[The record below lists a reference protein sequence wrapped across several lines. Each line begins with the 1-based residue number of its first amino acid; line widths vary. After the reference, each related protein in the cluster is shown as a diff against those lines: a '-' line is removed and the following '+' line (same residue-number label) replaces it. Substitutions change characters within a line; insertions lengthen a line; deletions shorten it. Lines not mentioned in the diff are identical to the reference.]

1 MSINPRQT
9 SVLIVAA
16 VTALSWLVP
25 KAATAQT
32 KGCEPVAERA
42 GREFGCF
49 ITAREELGPL
59 PGHSSFYW
67 HIDAFTTRAAA
78 ETARARRSTVVESL
92 GSLWLFAIAE
102 AAWRPATGERIASV
116 GPLPLVKADAYA
128 AVYMEGVFR
137 PGMRSPIHRHPGVEA
152 WYTLEGEQCLE
163 TPRGKLVQRA
173 GGGCDG
179 SSGPAH
185 DADGHRFGAAPVSRA
200 HPAGRGST
208 AIDAGHR
215 LGARWPVPVL
225 SRSYRDPPVT
235 SARQP

>member
-137 PGMRSPIHRHPGVEA
+137 PGMRSPIHRHPGGEA

-173 GGGCDG
+173 GGAGVTVPAG
-179 SSGPAH
+179 LPMMLTGTGSGPRRSLVLILQ
-185 DADGHRFGAAPVSRA
+185 DAAQPRSTLPTDWA
-200 HPAGRGST
+200 PAG
-208 AIDAGHR
+208 
-215 LGARWPVPVL
+215 LC
-225 SRSYRDPPVT
+225 RS
-235 SARQP
+235 

>member
-1 MSINPRQT
+1 
-9 SVLIVAA
+9 
-16 VTALSWLVP
+16 LSWLVP

-42 GREFGCF
+42 GREFGGF

-173 GGGCDG
+173 GGAGVTVPAG
-179 SSGPAH
+179 LPMMLTGTGSGPRRSLVLILQ
-185 DADGHRFGAAPVSRA
+185 DAAQPRSTLATDWAT
-200 HPAGRGST
+200 AG
-208 AIDAGHR
+208 
-215 LGARWPVPVL
+215 LC
-225 SRSYRDPPVT
+225 RS
-235 SARQP
+235 